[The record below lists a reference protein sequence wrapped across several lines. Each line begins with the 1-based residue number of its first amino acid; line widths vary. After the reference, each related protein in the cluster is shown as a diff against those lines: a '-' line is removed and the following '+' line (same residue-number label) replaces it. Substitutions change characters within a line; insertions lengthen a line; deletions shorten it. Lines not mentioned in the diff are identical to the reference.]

1 MQIKKAYTSPKKPLE
16 KDSQTLE
23 NMQEEFNFYTYK

>member
-1 MQIKKAYTSPKKPLE
+1 MQIKKAYTSPKTPLG

-23 NMQEEFNFYTYK
+23 NMQEEFNFYSYE